1 YTENYS
7 PIEWMGDNGVISD
20 CTFHENSA
28 INGGALSWSGNNGII
43 DDCLFV
49 DNIAQGVGGAIYIG
63 GTNNTIINSI
73 FVNSS
78 SKLSHEAIYFDY
90 KRENIT
96 LKNNAYKDCILYI
109 DGAKT
114 NIDVTYLKYSYMSL
128 VADESINIVPL
139 VYNVLTNRSLSY
151 LDNGMLY
158 YGEYDSNNHEFAL
171 HITKYF
177 NDISFTKNYKF
188 KNISNINNIFYD
200 MIDYGDYENTLTM
213 VKSIELFS
221 NTRLEDDYVTAI
233 STSVKCFNSILAYL
247 FNIDETY
254 LIDSNIV
261 LANLIRSDLQISF
274 GLNINFCDAF
284 TINCNHEFDLNA
296 GGFDI
301 INIQGHGTKIYTTSS
316 DSDENKWAVLEGNK
330 ILSVSDLI
338 IEGYNT
344 AIENFAGE
352 CILNSVTFNHNRMD
366 YLIYKDYGAAIIST
380 GIVDCKNCRFT
391 NNYAKY
397 GGAVFNQGLINLK
410 NCYFSENTAYGK
422 GNDVC
427 NGEGGVAIVNND
439 LVYDDTSIITHCDK
453 TADQNIITEVID
465 GIKESTIGELIRD
478 LSGSDE
484 DIDINSLYP
493 NEVHTE
499 GLKVMSMIYSD
510 KLTI

>member
-1 YTENYS
+1 
-7 PIEWMGDNGVISD
+7 M
-20 CTFHENSA
+20 
-28 INGGALSWSGNNGII
+28 
-43 DDCLFV
+43 
-49 DNIAQGVGGAIYIG
+49 
-63 GTNNTIINSI
+63 
-73 FVNSS
+73 
-78 SKLSHEAIYFDY
+78 
-90 KRENIT
+90 
-96 LKNNAYKDCILYI
+96 
-109 DGAKT
+109 
-114 NIDVTYLKYSYMSL
+114 
-128 VADESINIVPL
+128 
-139 VYNVLTNRSLSY
+139 
-151 LDNGMLY
+151 
-158 YGEYDSNNHEFAL
+158 
-171 HITKYF
+171 
-177 NDISFTKNYKF
+177 
-188 KNISNINNIFYD
+188 NISNINNIFYD

-453 TADQNIITEVID
+453 TADQNIIAKVID

-499 GLKVMSMIYSD
+499 GLKVMSKIYSGS
-510 KLTI
+510 IN